1 MVKKGGGA
9 ADPRS
14 VFLSLFFARFS
25 LSPPPPPSRAAPRRA
40 AQASNSD
47 RVQDDRAGRQPG
59 NVRKTRYY
67 LPLPPTLFLSFFLT
81 FTVAGSPATTREVE

>member
-25 LSPPPPPSRAAPRRA
+25 LSPPPPPSRAA
-40 AQASNSD
+40 QASNSD
-47 RVQDDRAGRQPG
+47 RVQDDRPGRQPG